1 MTRGIAPTVIAIAAA
16 ILVVVILTVR
26 ARKLKIEYSILWI
39 IAALIALL
47 ATLFYPAVEFIAPFL
62 GVIYTPS
69 AVFFLAILF
78 LLLVTFH
85 LSIKVSRLENDRLR
99 MAQALA
105 LLEERLARL
114 EAGVPAEAADNKK
127 TRP

>member
-16 ILVVVILTVR
+16 IVFVVLLTVR
-26 ARKLKIEYSILWI
+26 ARKLKVEYSVLWI
-39 IAALIALL
+39 AAALIALL

-69 AVFFLAILF
+69 AVFFLGILF

-85 LSIKVSRLENDRLR
+85 LSVKVSRLENDRLR
-99 MAQALA
+99 MAQDLA
-105 LLEERLARL
+105 LMEERLARL
-114 EAGVPAEAADNKK
+114 ENGDPPV
-127 TRP
+127 